1 MLWLFNALG
10 QVSALFDAACRG
22 LARWAWPAIATH
34 IFPQD
39 MPASRVASIGSHA
52 RIFHGSR
59 QRCVLSVMADFAE
72 RPVLKRSVN
81 DLLLMA
87 PLAKEERAFQLHE
100 AMKVGLAKC
109 SLRLSAM
116 PFGFCNMPSI
126 RKVTTAYT
134 EDFNWIMDFEHKKGA
149 ITADNLE
156 EYDELTKLIFNKHRG
171 TMLDIA
177 KGVFEFYEDLERLFG
192 KVELAEVREDLRLIK
207 NIEESL
213 DQFFTDRL
221 TMRMLISHVL
231 SLNSGKRSHPGMV
244 GIVNTKTSPIQ
255 ILDRAY
261 ANCKFICMR
270 DYQVAP
276 ELIVNG
282 RSVAEFLASEVA
294 QDHSFPYVHT
304 HLLYIFLELLKN
316 GARASI
322 ERAQMDSGM
331 RGELDDGVFVADS
344 SKDPVIESLKVPS
357 INIIVPESVEDWDR
371 ERSVKLEDKGTGMNR
386 HVLQKAFCYFFS
398 SIKHRPTVA
407 DEVSDFDRRAPLAGF
422 GFGLPISRVMARY
435 FDGNI
440 DLNSISGKGTDV
452 YVYL

>member
-1 MLWLFNALG
+1 
-10 QVSALFDAACRG
+10 
-22 LARWAWPAIATH
+22 
-34 IFPQD
+34 
-39 MPASRVASIGSHA
+39 
-52 RIFHGSR
+52 
-59 QRCVLSVMADFAE
+59 MADFADRAFE
-72 RPVLKRSVN
+72 KRSVN
-81 DLLLMA
+81 ELLQMA
-87 PLAKEERAFQLHE
+87 TLSKEERVFQLHE

-126 RKVTTAYT
+126 RKVTAAYN

-149 ITADNLE
+149 ITHDNLE
-156 EYDELTKLIFNKHRG
+156 DYHELSKLIFNQHRG

-192 KVELAEVREDLRLIK
+192 KVELAEVREDLHLIK
-207 NIEESL
+207 NIEDSL

-231 SLNSGKRSHPGMV
+231 SLNSGRRRSKEMV
-244 GIVNTKTSPIQ
+244 GIVNTQTLPIQ
-255 ILDRAY
+255 ILERAY
-261 ANCKFICMR
+261 SNCKFICMR

-276 ELIVNG
+276 DLNVNG
-282 RSVAEFLASEVA
+282 RPVEDFLVTEVA
-294 QDHSFPYVHT
+294 QGQTFPYVHT

-322 ERAQMDSGM
+322 ERAQMDAGIH
-331 RGELDDGVFVADS
+331 GDVVDGVFTADACYLE
-344 SKDPVIESLKVPS
+344 PPAL
-357 INIIVPESVEDWDR
+357 NIPALNILVPEQKELWDR
-371 ERSVKLEDKGTGMNR
+371 ERSVKLEDKGTGMSR
-386 HVLQKAFCYFFS
+386 RVLHKAFCYFFS

-407 DEVSDFDRRAPLAGF
+407 AEVTDFDKRAPLAGF

-435 FDGNI
+435 FEGDI
-440 DLNSISGKGTDV
+440 DLNSITGKGTDV